1 MLPYF
6 EYSSLN
12 WYQVLEVCRLLESWV
27 KSFPENLVERIQD
40 ERPFFIG
47 RWRVEGEL
55 HKLASEIEDQVNY
68 LVQSEY
74 QGFPKI
80 LINSGIEVDGSYS
93 FGVSA
98 VEVSTVDPLLFG
110 EVAKKVEGWITLE
123 LQRASDDGRFPDL
136 SQYL

>member
-1 MLPYF
+1 M
-6 EYSSLN
+6 
-12 WYQVLEVCRLLESWV
+12 LESWV

-123 LQRASDDGRFPDL
+123 LQRASDEGRFPDL